1 MPRKTCNWN
10 GGVHKKINDISPE
23 TFTFKGTIMSN
34 ETENRFSKARL
45 LILAKMLYE
54 KTDDQHSMNT
64 FEILEY
70 LRTQKIHSN
79 DKTLRRDM
87 ALLSELGFDIIVE
100 HSKPN
105 RYHIGDRGFDLA
117 EVKLLIDA
125 VASSRF
131 VTEKK
136 SQELGEK
143 LAKLVSENQRS
154 QLIRHIHATN
164 RIKSDNSENFYNV
177 DVINEAINGR
187 KKISFKYTEYNRYKE
202 KVFRN
207 YGEIYELSPY
217 ALFWNEDYY
226 YVIGWNDKHNN
237 VSVFRTDRLYKPEI
251 MNSDA
256 VPEPEDFNLED
267 YSKQIF
273 EMFDGEEVDV
283 VLECKNEFMKYIVD
297 RFGEDV
303 ETEPVSRN
311 TFEARVRVALSPT
324 FYAWVFTFE
333 GGVRIIT
340 PENAVVDI
348 IAMAKKLVKAE
359 RK

>member
-1 MPRKTCNWN
+1 MQNKDIVVKT
-10 GGVHKKINDISPE
+10 
-23 TFTFKGTIMSN
+23 
-34 ETENRFSKARL
+34 TEKEIDNSLNRARL
-45 LILAKMLYE
+45 ITLLNLLYE
-54 KTDDQHSMNT
+54 KTDDQNELT
-64 FEILEY
+64 TYQILDN
-70 LRTQKIHSN
+70 LREKRIHSN
-79 DKTLRRDM
+79 DKTLRRDIEM
-87 ALLSELGFDIIVE
+87 LKELGYDIIVE

-117 EVKLLIDA
+117 EVKLLVDA

-136 SQELGEK
+136 SRELGEK
-143 LAKLVSENQRS
+143 LAKLASENQRP

-164 RIKSDNSENFYNV
+164 RVKSDNPENFYTV
-177 DVINEAINGR
+177 DVVNEAINSR
-187 KKISFKYTEYNRYKE
+187 KKISFKYTEYNRHKE

-207 YGEIYELSPY
+207 DGEVYELSPY

-226 YVIGWNDKHNN
+226 YVVGWSDKHEN
-237 VSVFRTDRLYKPEI
+237 VSVFRADRLYKPEI
-251 MNSDA
+251 MDEDA
-256 VPEPEDFNLED
+256 VSEPDDFRLED
-267 YSKQIF
+267 YSKEIF

-283 VLECKNEFMKYIVD
+283 VLECKNEFMKYIMD

-303 ETEPVSRN
+303 DTEPISRN

-333 GGVRIIT
+333 GGIRIKS
-340 PENAVVDI
+340 PELAIDEIVK
-348 IAMAKKLVKAE
+348 MAKKLVKAE